1 MNLEPAPIAKSEI
14 VFDVKPWDDETN
26 MKELEKNVRSIELDG
41 LLWGTSSTSTTT
53 TTATTSPT
61 CGTTPANPSGQIL
74 NLAAKD
80 AQTTY
85 TRYSYSFTANHT
97 SATLSFI
104 MTGEGGD
111 GPPHYWLLDEIS
123 VNHTN
128 ANADVLING
137 GFETGNLNGWTQ
149 FCNTSANCDTKSTNG
164 YTRTVT
170 SSCYAGTHCVYDSC
184 KNTDYLEQSFSTV
197 AGDYYFI
204 SYYLRIEPD
213 AGGPLQMYVTLT

>member
-1 MNLEPAPIAKSEI
+1 MISSGNLSFLTFLA
-14 VFDVKPWDDETN
+14 
-26 MKELEKNVRSIELDG
+26 
-41 LLWGTSSTSTTT
+41 STSVTTT
-53 TTATTSPT
+53 TTTPTTTTPT
-61 CGTTPANPSGQIL
+61 CGTTPTNPPGQIL

-85 TRYSYSFTANHT
+85 TRYNYSFRANDS

-104 MTGEGGD
+104 ITGEGGH
-111 GPPHYWLLDEIS
+111 GPAHYWLLDEVS

-128 ANADVLING
+128 TNADVLTNG
-137 GFETGNLNGWTQ
+137 NFETGDLNGWTQ
-149 FCNTSANCDTKSTNG
+149 YCNTSAVCDNGSTGN
-164 YTRTVT
+164 YAHTVPT
-170 SSCYAGTHCVYDSC
+170 GSGPCYSGAYCVYDSC

-204 SYYLRIEPD
+204 SYYISIGPS